1 MEKMMT
7 YINYFVNAFY
17 QSIDTVFSSID
28 KGFRARRAY
37 EELNRL
43 NDRELKDLG
52 IARYD
57 IPRIVFDS
65 VKTQSFR

>member
-1 MEKMMT
+1 MMT